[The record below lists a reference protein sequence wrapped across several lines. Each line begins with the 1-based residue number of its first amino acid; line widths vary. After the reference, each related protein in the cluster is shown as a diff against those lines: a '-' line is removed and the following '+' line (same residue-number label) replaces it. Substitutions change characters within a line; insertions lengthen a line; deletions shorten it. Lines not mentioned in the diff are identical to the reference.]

1 MILQSLVSSFAE
13 VLLFKSKMGS
23 FQMTSKKTKSHKP
36 SLDDINFE
44 KLLDQMDELGRQA
57 DALREKVNHLIA
69 EMQENDIIVDENSNS
84 TQENAD

>member
-1 MILQSLVSSFAE
+1 
-13 VLLFKSKMGS
+13 
-23 FQMTSKKTKSHKP
+23 MTSKKTKSHKP

-69 EMQENDIIVDENSNS
+69 EMQENDIIVDENSTS

>member
-1 MILQSLVSSFAE
+1 MILPSLVLSFAE
-13 VLLFKSKMGS
+13 VLLFKSKMES
-23 FQMTSKKTKSHKP
+23 FQMTSKKTQSHKP

-57 DALREKVNHLIA
+57 DALREKVNHLID